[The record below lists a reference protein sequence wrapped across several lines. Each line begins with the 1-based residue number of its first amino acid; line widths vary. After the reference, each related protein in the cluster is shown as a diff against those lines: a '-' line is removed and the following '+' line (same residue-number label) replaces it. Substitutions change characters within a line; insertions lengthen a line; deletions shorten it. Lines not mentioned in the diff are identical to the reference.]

1 MAANDPIEELIDEP
15 ELEEALYE
23 EAEEPEPQ
31 EQPEEE
37 GAADVSDAAP
47 EPAEE
52 VKAEPVEEE
61 RHQVPLKTLLSE
73 RERHEEDRKR
83 LESQLQRYE
92 RLSEKL
98 QRWHSEREAAK
109 VEKVAEPEPEPP
121 PFEEDPAAHL
131 SARFSQ
137 VEKRLQNVDEV
148 VSQEKQRAQQA
159 SQADQV
165 LRATRAREVEFVSE
179 GHDDYNDALNHV
191 RSVYYNLYQNL
202 GLSPED
208 AAEKL
213 RQDELGTA
221 YMALQQGRN
230 PAQVIYDAAKSM
242 GYTRQEKPSEPQS
255 QPAEEKEV
263 GKAAKLEQAR
273 GIGGGGEPTVDDL
286 AEMNKDEFDQAMEEL
301 FGG

>member
-15 ELEEALYE
+15 ELEEDIF
-23 EAEEPEPQ
+23 
-31 EQPEEE
+31 EEE
-37 GAADVSDAAP
+37 LPVEEEEEETSADVSDAAP

-52 VKAEPVEEE
+52 VKAEPAEEE

-83 LESQLQRYE
+83 LETQLQRYE
-92 RLSEKL
+92 RLSEQL
-98 QRWHSEREAAK
+98 QRWHAEREAAK
-109 VEKVAEPEPEPP
+109 VEQVADREPEPP

-230 PAQVIYDAAKSM
+230 PAQVIYDAAKTM
-242 GYTRQEKPSEPQS
+242 GYTRQESPAQTEE
-255 QPAEEKEV
+255 QPAGEKDI

-273 GIGGGGEPTVDDL
+273 GMGGGGEPTLDRL
-286 AEMNKDEFDQAMEEL
+286 EEMGKDEFDQAMEEL
-301 FGG
+301 FGS